1 MTAALCCAA
10 EQKHTRKTQETY
22 RGSKMAGPGDD
33 IIIAVAGNQ
42 LMDGEGGIDLLD
54 MQNAGAGGSFVD
66 LGSGQAFSSAT
77 GVDTVANI
85 ENVKGSDGSDG
96 LNGNGGSNVFVATA
110 GDDTID
116 GRDGVDTFDASA
128 ATAGVTIDLA
138 EGEASGTA
146 IPLTNSVGSGA
157 FTADLTSIEN
167 AVGGSGGDTF
177 TGSTADKRFTGNG
190 GVDTVIIDEA
200 ILTAPCERRR
210 VRRRRVGRSV
220 GRRRTTHSSASRKS
234 RQRTATSCWSA
245 MAATRRSRKPSTP
258 RTMATPSS

>member
-1 MTAALCCAA
+1 
-10 EQKHTRKTQETY
+10 
-22 RGSKMAGPGDD
+22 
-33 IIIAVAGNQ
+33 
-42 LMDGEGGIDLLD
+42 

-85 ENVKGSDGSDG
+85 ENVKGSDGNDG

-146 IPLTNSVGSGA
+146 IPLTSSVVAGPSPPISPRSRMPSA
-157 FTADLTSIEN
+157 A
-167 AVGGSGGDTF
+167 
-177 TGSTADKRFTGNG
+177 
-190 GVDTVIIDEA
+190 
-200 ILTAPCERRR
+200 RRR
-210 VRRRRVGRSV
+210 HAYGLDGRQYARRQWWCRHG
-220 GRRRTTHSSASRKS
+220 HH
-234 RQRTATSCWSA
+234 Q
-245 MAATRRSRKPSTP
+245 
-258 RTMATPSS
+258 